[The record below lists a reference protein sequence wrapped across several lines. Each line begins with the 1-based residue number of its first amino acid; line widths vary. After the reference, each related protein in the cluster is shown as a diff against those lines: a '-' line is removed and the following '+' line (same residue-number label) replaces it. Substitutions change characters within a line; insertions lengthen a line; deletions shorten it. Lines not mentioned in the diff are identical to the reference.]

1 MGNRAI
7 ITTKENF
14 NNNGIGVYLHWN
26 GGRDSVEAFLYYCKL
41 KGYRPPEKDCYGWA
55 RLCQVIGNFFG
66 GTTSIGIDNFQKDT
80 GKYQDNGTY
89 IIENWE
95 IIDRKYFKYE
105 EQNNYDLHEMLLEI
119 DKAQPV
125 EEQIKEVI
133 NANEKSTTKLNLND
147 TVLLMNFDGSYK
159 KFNVIGFGKDE
170 FVNGQNVKNVP
181 YVDKYC
187 DAYTPYS
194 KNINNYITA
203 KTVRVL

>member
-7 ITTKENF
+7 ITTRENF